1 MNSAPDTKMQPRNE
15 QINEA
20 KHSLSN
26 AITHLED
33 MLIDLSHLEDMLID
47 LSLYRTHEDAW
58 MADQSERIQSVVRA
72 LRDIFG

>member
-33 MLIDLSHLEDMLID
+33 MLIDLS
-47 LSLYRTHEDAW
+47 LYRTHEDAW

-72 LRDIFG
+72 LRDIFSPK